1 MTAAKAGILRTGELK
16 SAIGAPIG
24 TREGSTS
31 MIKGITVFGFGAP
44 IDLHKGN
51 CEDNVMVADAKRS
64 QTSGPSGL
72 FQTMRRPHWSS
83 SRSAMQLMRFG
94 RAPNDKRSEA
104 VTTMADDA

>member
-44 IDLHKGN
+44 IGLHKRN
-51 CEDNVMVADAKRS
+51 CDDNVMVADAKRS
-64 QTSGPSGL
+64 QTSGPSSL
-72 FQTMRRPHWSS
+72 FQTMRRPH
-83 SRSAMQLMRFG
+83 RFIKPLTMRLMR
-94 RAPNDKRSEA
+94 
-104 VTTMADDA
+104 VLIADQTPDNPRL